1 MSMSLVYIFW
11 AVITI
16 IGLVVIAISWVILIR
31 IGIQLLLPITI
42 ERLKTKGHEYLF
54 AFMVAI
60 ADLYITMIT
69 VAIVR
74 DCIKSFIL

>member
-16 IGLVVIAISWVILIR
+16 IGLVAIAISWVILIR

-60 ADLYITMIT
+60 ADFYITMNT
-69 VAIVR
+69 VVIVI
-74 DCIKSFIL
+74 DCIKSFL